1 MKAWVRAED
10 VPRVWAALRPLTAEA
25 DKQLGRRVRQART
38 NQIPVELCFAG
49 APPASLREALRGE
62 WNLVWDQGARCWR
75 GLAEDADRVEAL
87 RQLVA
92 PHAGEVRP
100 G

>member
-1 MKAWVRAED
+1 LCRSEVVRNARLHV
-10 VPRVWAALRPLTAEA
+10 VPTS
-25 DKQLGRRVRQART
+25 AR
-38 NQIPVELCFAG
+38 N
-49 APPASLREALRGE
+49 E
-62 WNLVWDQGARCWR
+62 WNLVWDQGGRRWR

-92 PHAGEVRP
+92 PHGGAVEV